1 MDGLQDETK
10 QVDEGT
16 AQQTQDASAQVSGDA
31 GAAADGGIAQARA
44 DYEAAL
50 KERDARIAELEGEI
64 AEAAKTAEGAEA
76 LRKEMDELR
85 RRGDEERVGFELQL
99 AGARNV
105 KAARAL
111 LSDYDNDVEKL
122 RAAERGRRRDRRG
135 HADEPLAQDCR
146 PSRERGVADGNSI
159 AYTKNYTA
167 VLDEVYKRAVCS
179 TCLNSLRRMARGM
192 PCRGDC
198 CPQDRG
204 DEARRLHPQR
214 GVQDGVD
221 HLRVRDQDCRFLR

>member
-10 QVDEGT
+10 QVDED
-16 AQQTQDASAQVSGDA
+16 ARQQTPQSDDQGEAPQAQVS
-31 GAAADGGIAQARA
+31 AAAGSDAVSQARA

-85 RRGDEERVGFELQL
+85 RKGDEERVGFELQL

-111 LSDYDNDVEKL
+111 LPDYENDIDKL
-122 RAAERGRRRDRRG
+122 KAAEPWLFGAG
-135 HADEPLAQDCR
+135 AAAPAPAGATGLPSAGAAGADESTQM
-146 PSRERGVADGNSI
+146 SRWRKI
-159 AYTKNYTA
+159 AG
-167 VLDEVYKRAVCS
+167 LPES
-179 TCLNSLRRMARGM
+179 
-192 PCRGDC
+192 
-198 CPQDRG
+198 
-204 DEARRLHPQR
+204 EE
-214 GVQDGVD
+214 
-221 HLRVRDQDCRFLR
+221 

>member
-1 MDGLQDETK
+1 MDGLQDEAR
-10 QVDEGT
+10 QVGEGA
-16 AQQTQDASAQVSGDA
+16 AQEPQGAPAQMSGDD
-31 GAAADGGIAQARA
+31 GAAASPKVDDGVSQAHA

-111 LSDYDNDVEKL
+111 LADHDNDVEKL
-122 RAAERGRRRDRRG
+122 KAAEPWLFSAPAAPAPAGATG
-135 HADEPLAQDCR
+135 LPSAGAAGADESTQM
-146 PSRERGVADGNSI
+146 SRWRRI
-159 AYTKNYTA
+159 AG
-167 VLDEVYKRAVCS
+167 LPES
-179 TCLNSLRRMARGM
+179 
-192 PCRGDC
+192 
-198 CPQDRG
+198 
-204 DEARRLHPQR
+204 EE
-214 GVQDGVD
+214 
-221 HLRVRDQDCRFLR
+221 

>member
-10 QVDEGT
+10 QIDEV
-16 AQQTQDASAQVSGDA
+16 AQQQAQGASAQVSGGEDA
-31 GAAADGGIAQARA
+31 TASGGATPKVGGDIAKARE

-111 LSDYDNDVEKL
+111 LPDYENDIDKL
-122 RAAERGRRRDRRG
+122 KAAEPWLFGAGAAAPAQAGATGLPNAGAATDEGAQMRRWRKIAGID
-135 HADEPLAQDCR
+135 DE
-146 PSRERGVADGNSI
+146 E
-159 AYTKNYTA
+159 
-167 VLDEVYKRAVCS
+167 E
-179 TCLNSLRRMARGM
+179 
-192 PCRGDC
+192 
-198 CPQDRG
+198 
-204 DEARRLHPQR
+204 
-214 GVQDGVD
+214 
-221 HLRVRDQDCRFLR
+221 